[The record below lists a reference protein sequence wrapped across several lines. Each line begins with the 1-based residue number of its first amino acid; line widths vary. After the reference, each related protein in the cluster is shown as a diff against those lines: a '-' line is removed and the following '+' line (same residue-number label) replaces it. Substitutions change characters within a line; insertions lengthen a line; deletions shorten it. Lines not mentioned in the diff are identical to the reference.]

1 MTFSKDYSR
10 SSGMEEKKSTH
21 TYKKNNLDV
30 IFFIK
35 RTFEETNQNCS
46 SRFAVKYRSKKLIL
60 RRVRRIVLATLCSSA
75 VFLCVCVC
83 VCVCVCLCTDR
94 GWSFTETLQL
104 TEKPAFTRV
113 CVRMRLFQDVV
124 GMNLVMFYPKNQQK
138 KKAILFWIKKMKN
151 DFEHNYIFYCDD
163 IFMINTITSNCLY
176 YK

>member
-1 MTFSKDYSR
+1 MTFSKDCSR

-21 TYKKNNLDV
+21 TYKKKQPWCHL
-30 IFFIK
+30 FFIK

-60 RRVRRIVLATLCSSA
+60 RRVRRIVLATLCSSD
-75 VFLCVCVC
+75 VYLCVC

-138 KKAILFWIKKMKN
+138 KNIYILNKENEEWFWAQLHFLLWWYFHEK
-151 DFEHNYIFYCDD
+151 HNNLQMLI
-163 IFMINTITSNCLY
+163 L
-176 YK
+176 